1 MAVVETRVG
10 DPAHAQGHALVRDPA
25 HVRRRLTSGSA
36 RWAVATQ
43 SVIVLALLG
52 LFVFFLLQDLEPPYS
67 TALVALFGVFAFTRL
82 MAVWNLSFVYSDA
95 GLEIFTS
102 VQHHWL
108 GWRSV
113 TMISEV
119 EIRRQNIFSM
129 LLSGAHPFRVLRIHR
144 ARRPSITVRASRG
157 IDRADLDVLRA
168 IAQRNGVEWV
178 VSDEFVTL
186 ARERGLWAR
195 RTRV

>member
-1 MAVVETRVG
+1 MAVIEARTSTSARRYG
-10 DPAHAQGHALVRDPA
+10 PT
-25 HVRRRLTSGSA
+25 HVRERLTSGSA

-52 LFVFFLLQDLEPPYS
+52 VFVFFLIQDLQPPYS
-67 TALVALFGVFAFTRL
+67 TALVALFAVFAFTRA

-108 GWRSV
+108 PWRSV

-119 EIRRQNIFSM
+119 EIRRQNILSM
-129 LLSGAHPFRVLRIHR
+129 LLSGTQPFRVLRIHR
-144 ARRPSITVRASRG
+144 ARRPPITVRATRG
-157 IDRADLDVLRA
+157 IRPADVDALHT
-168 IAQRNGVEWV
+168 IALRNGVEWA

-195 RTRV
+195 FARG

>member
-1 MAVVETRVG
+1 MAVIEARANTSARRYG
-10 DPAHAQGHALVRDPA
+10 PT
-25 HVRRRLTSGSA
+25 HVRERVTSGSA

-52 LFVFFLLQDLEPPYS
+52 LFVYFLIQDLEPPYS
-67 TALVALFGVFAFTRL
+67 TALVALLGVFAFTRL
-82 MAVWNLSFVYSDA
+82 MAVWNLAFTYSDA

-119 EIRRQNIFSM
+119 EIRRQNVLSM
-129 LLSGAHPFRVLRIHR
+129 LLSGTQPFRVLRIHR
-144 ARRPSITVRASRG
+144 VRRPPITVRATRG
-157 IDRADLDVLRA
+157 IQRTDLDALRT
-168 IAQRNGVEWV
+168 IALRNGVEWV
-178 VSDEFVTL
+178 VSDEFATL
-186 ARERGLWAR
+186 ARERGVWAWR
-195 RTRV
+195 RQG